1 MGISID
7 RPAATAPPPEL
18 RLGADSQVMLSGG
31 VSYKYDPT
39 QIRDNQSPA
48 MLNMLANDNGSI
60 LSKRDGQAYV
70 FATSLGAGRVNGAYE
85 RLWMGQRV
93 FAWGTGLYRQGGS
106 SAPVSLMSGLA
117 NTPGTFFAFGGGKLY
132 YLNGSQY
139 VVIDNSFAAANVTG
153 FVPTLTISVPPSGG
167 GTPYQQANLLT
178 PAFKVSFSSDG
189 KATKY
194 YLPVTGMDATA
205 ITLTINGAAKTE
217 GTHFTVDRTAS
228 PYAFVDFAS
237 GGSPAGVIPTSAP
250 NNVIVTAYKTNP
262 GAADRIRGCRY
273 SIDYGGDNDTR
284 VFLWGNSGYP
294 NRAFRSGLMD
304 PTYWPENEYSDVG
317 SSSERLIACAKHYD
331 KLVYLKER
339 SLYFTSYS
347 NPVTQGFWGASQIG
361 ASFPLYPIN
370 GAIGCDM
377 PGSVQI
383 IDNNIVFFNSEL
395 GGFILLQ
402 TSLKDERNVQPI
414 SGNING
420 QPTRPGL
427 LDLPRSDLQAA
438 SSVDFDGRYWLC
450 VGSTVFVWD
459 YRLGPFGSS
468 GNVAA
473 DEERLPWFP
482 LSGIDAACW
491 TQSDRE
497 LYYGSRG
504 AGRLVSF
511 TANQNDFGQPIKAY
525 WLTKRFSFGLPDWL
539 KTVKKVWFTSKA
551 GGYSTVSIRY
561 ISERGEKVDEEEV
574 NVNSF
579 RWDLA
584 AWDIWTWSV
593 NEYPPPE
600 RLRPRTKKVVYFQM
614 EFANASLNE
623 NLSLMSLII
632 QYLIVKKVK

>member
-7 RPAATAPPPEL
+7 RPAATAAPPEL

-70 FATSLGAGRVNGAYE
+70 YALSLGSGRVNGAYE
-85 RLWMGQRV
+85 RFWMGQRV
-93 FAWGTGLYRQGGS
+93 FAWGTGLYRQSGS
-106 SAPVSLMSGLA
+106 NAPVQIMGSLA
-117 NTPGTFFAFGGGKLY
+117 NAPGNFLAFGGKLY
-132 YLNGSQY
+132 YLNGSQF
-139 VVIDNSFAAANVTG
+139 VVIDGSFAAALVTP
-153 FVPTLTISVPPSGG
+153 FVPTLTISVPPAGG
-167 GTPYQQANLLT
+167 GTPSQQANLLG
-178 PAFKVSFSSDG
+178 PGFKVSFSSDG
-189 KATKY
+189 TSTKY
-194 YLPVTGMDATA
+194 YLPVTGLDATA
-205 ITLTINGAAKTE
+205 VSVTINGVAKTE
-217 GTHFTVDRTAS
+217 GTHFSVNRTAT
-228 PYAFVDFAS
+228 PYAYVDFAV
-237 GGSPAGVIPTSAP
+237 GSTPNGAIATGAP

-262 GAADRIRGCRY
+262 GAAARILGCRY
-273 SIDYGGDNDTR
+273 AIDYGGDNDTR
-284 VFLWGNSGYP
+284 VFAWGNPTYP

-304 PTYWPENEYSDVG
+304 PSYWPENEYSDIG
-317 SSSERLIACAKHYD
+317 SNSERLVACAKHYD

-339 SLYFTSYS
+339 SLYFTTYS

-383 IDNNIVFFNSEL
+383 IDNNVVFFNSEL

-420 QPTRPGL
+420 QPTRSGL
-427 LDLPRSDLQAA
+427 LDLPKVDLQAA

-450 VGSTVFVWD
+450 VGSAVYVWD

-491 TQSDRE
+491 IQGDRD
-497 LYYGSRG
+497 LYYGSRS
-504 AGRLVSF
+504 AGRIVGF
-511 TANQNDFGQPIKAY
+511 TANQNDFGQPIDAY
-525 WLTKRFSFGLPDWL
+525 WRTKRFSFGLPDWL
-539 KTVKKVWFTSKA
+539 KTIKKVWFTSKA

-584 AWDIWTWSV
+584 AWDTWTWAV

-614 EFANASLNE
+614 EFANKSLNE

>member
-7 RPAATAPPPEL
+7 RPAATAAPPEL

-70 FATSLGAGRVNGAYE
+70 YAASLGAGRVNGAYE
-85 RLWMGQRV
+85 RFWAGQRV
-93 FAWGTGLYRQGGS
+93 FAWGAALYRQSGS
-106 SAPVSLMSGLA
+106 NAPVQIMSGLA
-117 NTPGTFFAFGGGKLY
+117 NAPGSFIAFGGKLY
-132 YLNGSQY
+132 YLNGSQF
-139 VVIDNSFAAANVTG
+139 VVIDGSFAAASVTG
-153 FVPTLTISVPPSGG
+153 FVPTLAISVPPSGG

-178 PAFKVSFSSDG
+178 AAFKVSFSSDG
-189 KATKY
+189 SSTKY
-194 YLPVTGMDATA
+194 YLPLTGLDATA
-205 ITLTINGAAKTE
+205 VTVTINGAARTE
-217 GTHFTVDRTAS
+217 GTHFTVNRTAS
-228 PYAFVDFAS
+228 PYAFVDFAA
-237 GGSPAGVIPTSAP
+237 GSAPNGAIATGAP
-250 NNVIVTAYKTNP
+250 NNVIVTAYKSNP
-262 GAADRIRGCRY
+262 GGPERIRGCRY
-273 SIDYGGDNDTR
+273 AIDYGGDNDTR
-284 VFLWGNSGYP
+284 VFLWGNSSYP

-304 PTYWPENEYSDVG
+304 PTYWPENEFSDVG
-317 SSSERLIACAKHYD
+317 SSSERLVACAKHYD

-339 SLYFTSYS
+339 SLYFTIYS
-347 NPVTQGFWGASQIG
+347 HPVGVQIG

-383 IDNNIVFFNSEL
+383 IDNNVVFFNSEL

-427 LDLPRSDLQAA
+427 LDLPKADLQAA
-438 SSVDFDGRYWLC
+438 SSVDYDGRYWLC
-450 VGSTVFVWD
+450 VGSSVYIWD

-482 LSGIDAACW
+482 LSGIEAACW
-491 TQSDRE
+491 IQGDRE

-504 AGRLVSF
+504 AGLLVGFS
-511 TANQNDFGQPIKAY
+511 ANQNDFGQPIEAY
-525 WLTKRFSFGLPDWL
+525 WRTKRFSFGLPDWL

-574 NVNSF
+574 NINSF
-579 RWDLA
+579 SWNRTTWGT
-584 AWDIWTWSV
+584 WTWSV

-600 RLRPRTKKVVYFQM
+600 KLQPRIKRVVYFQI
-614 EFANASLNE
+614 EFSNKVQDE

-632 QYLIVKKVK
+632 QYQIVKKVK